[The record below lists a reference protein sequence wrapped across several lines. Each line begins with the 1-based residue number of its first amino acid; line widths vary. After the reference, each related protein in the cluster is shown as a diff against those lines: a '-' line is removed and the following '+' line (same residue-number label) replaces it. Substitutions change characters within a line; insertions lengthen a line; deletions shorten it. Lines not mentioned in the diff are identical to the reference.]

1 MAHPRSRRASLG
13 PRLYYGWWIVLAG
26 LAIRATAIGSFVWA
40 FGVLI
45 RPLEAEFGWNRA
57 EISAAVSLSL
67 LVAGLGGPLAGRL
80 VDRWS
85 ARGLIM
91 AGAAIY
97 GFSLALLSA
106 ISSLWQL
113 YLGYTVMA
121 MGRVALAYIPLNTL
135 VARWFGRRRG
145 RALGLSAAGM
155 GIGGFLF
162 VPFTSWLVERLGWRG
177 TYLVLAVLLLGIVL
191 SLAVWVIR
199 DRPPPSAQNERPE
212 ARAPPPVPVATA
224 EIVRSRPF
232 WVLCG
237 VFALVWFSQFSVAVH
252 SVPFLIQRGLGP
264 GDAASVVGLT
274 AGLGVATPLLVG
286 LLAERWLAPTAV
298 LMLTLSVQAA
308 VLAGALVLPLPGT
321 VLLWIVGVGIT
332 NGAAETL
339 EALIVSRAF
348 GLARF
353 GTIQGL
359 MGIVE
364 TATFML
370 GPVFAGYLYDL
381 RGDYVASFTAFA
393 GTNLLAVL
401 AMGLARR
408 RGLVG
413 GAATYGR

>member
-1 MAHPRSRRASLG
+1 MLPR
-13 PRLYYGWWIVLAG
+13 PRLLRGIYYGWWIVLAG
-26 LAIRATAIGSFVWA
+26 LSIRATAIGSFVWA

-57 EISAAVSLSL
+57 EVSAAVSLSL

-85 ARGLIM
+85 ARGLIV
-91 AGAAIY
+91 AGAAVF
-97 GFSLALLSA
+97 GSSLVFLST
-106 ISSLWQL
+106 ITSLWQL
-113 YLGYTVMA
+113 YLGYAAMA
-121 MGRVALAYIPLNTL
+121 VGRVGLAYIPLNTL
-135 VARWFGRRRG
+135 VARWFGRHRG

-155 GIGGFLF
+155 GVGGFLF
-162 VPFTSWLVERLGWRG
+162 VPLTSLLVEGVGWRG
-177 TYLVLAVLLLGIVL
+177 AYVALAALLWGVVL
-191 SLAVWVIR
+191 SLALWVIR
-199 DRPPPSAQNERPE
+199 DRPPLGTGEEYPRGRDPA
-212 ARAPPPVPVATA
+212 VVAAATP
-224 EIVRSRPF
+224 EIVRSRSF
-232 WVLCG
+232 WMLCG
-237 VFALVWFSQFSVAVH
+237 VFALVWFSQFAVAVH
-252 SVPFLIQRGLGP
+252 SVPFLIQRGLAP
-264 GDAASVVGLT
+264 GEAAAVVGLT

-308 VLAGALVLPLPGT
+308 VLVGALALPVQEV
-321 VLLWIVGVGIT
+321 VLLWVVGVGIT

-353 GTIQGL
+353 GTILGL
-359 MGIVE
+359 LGIAE
-364 TATFML
+364 TTTFML

-393 GTNLLAVL
+393 LTNLMAVL
-401 AMGLARR
+401 AIGVARR

-413 GAATYGR
+413 RT

>member
-1 MAHPRSRRASLG
+1 MPTLPRV
-13 PRLYYGWWIVLAG
+13 YYGWWIVLAG

-85 ARGLIM
+85 ARGLIL
-91 AGAAIY
+91 AGAAIF
-97 GFSLALLSA
+97 GASLAFLSTMA
-106 ISSLWQL
+106 ALWQL
-113 YLGYTVMA
+113 YLGYAVMA
-121 MGRVALAYIPLNTL
+121 VGRVGLAYIPLNTL

-155 GIGGFLF
+155 GIGGFIF
-162 VPFTSWLVERLGWRG
+162 VPFTSWLVERVGWRG
-177 TYLVLAVLLLGIVL
+177 AYLVLAVLLAGIIL
-191 SLAVWVIR
+191 SLALWVIR
-199 DRPPPSAQNERPE
+199 DRPPTSAAAERPE
-212 ARAPPPVPVATA
+212 GHGPAAVVSGPTPEVL
-224 EIVRSRPF
+224 RSRSF

-252 SVPFLIQRGLGP
+252 SVPFLIQRGLGA

-286 LLAERWLAPTAV
+286 LLAERWRTPTAV

-308 VLAGALVLPLPGT
+308 VLVGALVLPLPGT
-321 VLLWIVGVGIT
+321 VLLWVVGIGIT

-364 TATFML
+364 TTTFML
-370 GPVFAGYLYDL
+370 GPVFAGALYDV
-381 RGDYVASFTAFA
+381 RGDYAASFTAFA
-393 GTNLLAVL
+393 LTNLMAVVALADARGRGVL
-401 AMGLARR
+401 GEEMRAQ
-408 RGLVG
+408 V
-413 GAATYGR
+413 